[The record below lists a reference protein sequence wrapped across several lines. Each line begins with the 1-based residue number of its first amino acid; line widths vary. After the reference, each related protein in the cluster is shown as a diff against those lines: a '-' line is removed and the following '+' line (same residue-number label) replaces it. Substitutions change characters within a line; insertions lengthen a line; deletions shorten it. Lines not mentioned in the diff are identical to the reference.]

1 MSHTAM
7 SLIRSDLSRESSK
20 IEELKNFL
28 EQKDAFGEPIYYFG
42 QSTWQAGAKNILN
55 SPVYENENEQLADIL
70 HALLLGLLGYQKY
83 MKGQAVHM
91 NAGDRRG
98 DYKLRVQMS
107 EIMIKISELMQK

>member
-1 MSHTAM
+1 M

-28 EQKDAFGEPIYYFG
+28 EQKDAFGKPIYYFG
-42 QSTWQAGAKNILN
+42 QSTLQVGAKNILN
-55 SPVYENENEQLADIL
+55 SPAYENENEQLADIL

-83 MKGQAVHM
+83 MEIGQGDRM